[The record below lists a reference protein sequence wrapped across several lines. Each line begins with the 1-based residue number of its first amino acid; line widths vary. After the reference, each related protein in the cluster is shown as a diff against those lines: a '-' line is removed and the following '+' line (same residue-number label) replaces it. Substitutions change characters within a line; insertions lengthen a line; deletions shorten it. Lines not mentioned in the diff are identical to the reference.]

1 LAIADGTASEQ
12 GRAQQDSDAT
22 PVAFDQG
29 KKALHRMTS
38 WTLVQS
44 LA

>member
-1 LAIADGTASEQ
+1 LAIGDGTASEQ

-22 PVAFDQG
+22 PIAFDQS
-29 KKALHRMTS
+29 KKALHSISS
-38 WTLVQS
+38 WTVVQS